1 MAERCRLL
9 ELANKGMTRASTVN
23 VGGTLFVTTSSTL
36 RSNSFFFERL
46 LTNLDSGL
54 LSTTLDSNDNIFVDR
69 DPQMFKRV
77 LTFLRTPAVAAFT
90 NAGTLSTL
98 QFLKSVGES
107 ELQLLRVE
115 ADFFGIERLTA
126 AIDEVLAKITSG
138 EVDQKNSA
146 AAAQKAT
153 EEENELRGCC
163 RRCCRR
169 CHNFPRCS
177 LFASDMV
184 HQCSAAIEPAIPS

>member
-1 MAERCRLL
+1 
-9 ELANKGMTRASTVN
+9 
-23 VGGTLFVTTSSTL
+23 
-36 RSNSFFFERL
+36 
-46 LTNLDSGL
+46 
-54 LSTTLDSNDNIFVDR
+54 
-69 DPQMFKRV
+69 MFKHV
-77 LTFLRTPAVAAFT
+77 LSFLRTPAVATFT

-98 QFLKSVGES
+98 QFLKSFGES

-115 ADFFGIERLTA
+115 ADFFAIDRLTA
-126 AIDEVLAKITSG
+126 AVDEVLAKIESE
-138 EVDQKNSA
+138 EVDQKNA
-146 AAAQKAT
+146 AAAAAAAAPKAT

-184 HQCSAAIEPAIPS
+184 HQCSAAIGPAIPS